1 MARPV
6 ISNIRR
12 GDPDGNEWNLTVDFE
27 DDFFA
32 VNADDPDAYDALIA
46 RLNLEDT
53 GLDLSDY
60 GYVFLGTNKQDTIT
74 GVDDGEEVEGDI
86 SGVIASGNGSDDV
99 TAGPGDHVIFAG
111 NGMDSV
117 SGGAG
122 NDIIFGEN
130 GKDQL
135 GGNAGDD
142 EVHGGKGKDAVNG
155 GAGEDT
161 LTGNN
166 GKDILNGGEDGD
178 TMSGGRGG
186 DEFHWTSL
194 ADFGDVVSDF
204 TAGED
209 KLVFDVEAADDE
221 TEELEITIGNDDTV
235 VDDGEVVINTDDVV
249 LTADIQTAIDGNG
262 HTTATLFAFIED
274 GPEEGDEQAVLYY
287 DDPNTDGDAVLVAE
301 FPNITTLE
309 QLGELSA
316 SDFMFV

>member
-1 MARPV
+1 MSRPV
-6 ISNIRR
+6 ISNIRP
-12 GDPDGNEWNLTVDFE
+12 GDPDGNEWNLTLDFE

-32 VNADDPDAYDALIA
+32 VNADDPDAYAELIGM
-46 RLNLEDT
+46 LNLEDT

-74 GVDDGEEVEGDI
+74 GVDDGEEVEGNI

-117 SGGAG
+117 SGGGG
-122 NDIIFGEN
+122 NDIIFGDN

-135 GGNAGDD
+135 AGNDGDD

-155 GAGEDT
+155 GAGDDV

-166 GKDILNGGEDGD
+166 GKDVLNGGEDSD

-186 DEFHWTSL
+186 DEFHWNTL
-194 ADFGDVVSDF
+194 ADFGDVITDF
-204 TAGED
+204 TAGGD

-221 TEELEITIGNDDTV
+221 TEELEISIGNDDDI
-235 VDDGEVVINTDDVV
+235 VDDGEIVIKTDDTIA
-249 LTADIQTAIDGNG
+249 TADIQADIDANDNDTGTLFVYLDSDLGHAVVYYDGNPS
-262 HTTATLFAFIED
+262 D
-274 GPEEGDEQAVLYY
+274 P
-287 DDPNTDGDAVLVAE
+287 DDDDALLVTE
-301 FPNITTLE
+301 LTNITTLE
-309 QLGELSA
+309 QLEA
-316 SDFMFV
+316 VTTSDFMFV